1 VSALEVPTAGNPRT
15 SGKLI
20 FQKILCYPAASRE
33 NQVRPSRPQ
42 DFGRQAIQQLVLV
55 MAIKRKIVPTKILT
69 DPMIIILGVVAGI
82 LTGYFFK
89 PIGAAVAP
97 YGIIYVALLAMCI
110 LPMMTTAIIS
120 GLGHM
125 LRSPETRGSFKKM
138 ILIYGVGLLVPCVAG
153 ILAAVLGR
161 PGVGLH
167 SQDLAA
173 LGQMV
178 LSSEQS
184 APNPVTSLS
193 LLSFIGR
200 IIPHNVF
207 AAFSDGRIISIVF
220 ISILFGLA
228 LGLIHSPKAEEVLH
242 QIRVAYDAF
251 ELIFTWVIYLLPI
264 GMFCLLAG
272 LMSSLNP
279 IVLLALLRYIV
290 VFCLAGMFLLVLY
303 HCLLWRLVGGP
314 FLLPLQVLKEPLFLA
329 FVANSSLITIPVCL
343 ETLQKNLAVDKKITE
358 LIVPFGLIANRH
370 GVIFLFAYTTIF
382 LIQLYGINLNL
393 DNLSVTSVATILT
406 GMAAE
411 GHGAAMGPLFSEVLQ
426 EVLVPAVLGPVVL
439 TVTFDILGRLENL
452 LTIYATS
459 ILTIWMGKSTT
470 PPRKKQSS
478 VRQEAAQV
486 RSSPP

>member
-1 VSALEVPTAGNPRT
+1 
-15 SGKLI
+15 
-20 FQKILCYPAASRE
+20 
-33 NQVRPSRPQ
+33 
-42 DFGRQAIQQLVLV
+42 

-272 LMSSLNP
+272 LMANLNS
-279 IVLLALLRYIV
+279 IVLLALLRYII
-290 VFCLAGMFLLVLY
+290 VFCVTAIVLLLLY
-303 HCLLWRLVGGP
+303 HCLLWRLLGGG
-314 FLLPLQVLKEPLFLA
+314 FLLPFQALKEPLLLG
-329 FVANSSLITIPVCL
+329 FVANNSLITIPVCL

-358 LIVPFGLIANRH
+358 LVVPFGIIANRH
-370 GVIFLFAYTTIF
+370 GVVLLFAYTTVF
-382 LIQLYGINLNL
+382 LLQLYGIKLNI
-393 DNLSVTSVATILT
+393 DNISVTAVATILT

-411 GHGAAMGPLFSEVLQ
+411 GHGAVMGPLFTQVLQ

-459 ILTIWMGKSTT
+459 ILAVWMGN
-470 PPRKKQSS
+470 S
-478 VRQEAAQV
+478 VKVSKVAPSVAQKAAKV
-486 RSSPP
+486 RNLPAALERGEL